1 MLIEGLNLMAVGMTT
16 VFGFLALLVTV
27 LQVAAR
33 VFEHYG
39 DRWPDPVT
47 VPEPSNSAIRSSGR
61 AEIAVALAAIAAHHR
76 RQG

>member
-27 LQVAAR
+27 LRVAAR

-47 VPEPSNSAIRSSGR
+47 VSEPSNLVMRSSGR
-61 AEIAVALAAIAAHHR
+61 AEIAVALAAVSAHR